1 MLANYALLSEISEV
15 SIDSLN
21 LNGGSLTLTGDDKL
35 TFETNGNAS
44 YSLPAGGGNLTI
56 MSQVQGWIN
65 DSLDVFRPLY
75 VEVADTASMLSNY
88 LLDSETAASAS
99 TVTGFTPAGGS
110 LTLSGADALTF
121 TTTAETNVT
130 LPTTGTLVT
139 TTQLIDTVLRSI
151 EPIFVFGG
159 GGGNAGDTTS
169 FTKSTI
175 YGAFFN
181 EGKDTLAVTSLRVIM
196 LGDATDTL
204 SVDILWDVNLNDSTP
219 TELNSD
225 PFPVN
230 SLTTGDEDTSF
241 AAYKIP
247 PDNWVWCKTPG
258 VVSGRKPTYFIAQ
271 INGYRIKAY

>member
-1 MLANYALLSEISEV
+1 
-15 SIDSLN
+15 
-21 LNGGSLTLTGDDKL
+21 
-35 TFETNGNAS
+35 
-44 YSLPAGGGNLTI
+44 
-56 MSQVQGWIN
+56 
-65 DSLDVFRPLY
+65 
-75 VEVADTASMLSNY
+75 LSNY
-88 LLDSETAASAS
+88 LLDSETAASAL
-99 TVTGFTPAGGS
+99 TVTGFTPASGS

-139 TTQLIDTVLRSI
+139 TTQLIDTVLRRI

-159 GGGNAGDTTS
+159 GGGNKGDTTS
-169 FTKSTI
+169 FTTSTI

-204 SVDILWDVNLNDSTP
+204 SVDVLWDVNLNDGTP

>member
-1 MLANYALLSEISEV
+1 MFIR
-15 SIDSLN
+15 DS
-21 LNGGSLTLTGDDKL
+21 
-35 TFETNGNAS
+35 
-44 YSLPAGGGNLTI
+44 
-56 MSQVQGWIN
+56 
-65 DSLDVFRPLY
+65 
-75 VEVADTASMLSNY
+75 
-88 LLDSETAASAS
+88 
-99 TVTGFTPAGGS
+99 
-110 LTLSGADALTF
+110 
-121 TTTAETNVT
+121 
-130 LPTTGTLVT
+130 PTTGTLVT
-139 TTQLIDTVLRSI
+139 TTQLIDTVLRRI

-169 FTKSTI
+169 FTTSTI

-204 SVDILWDVNLNDSTP
+204 SVDILWDVNLNDGTP